1 MKLFHLSDLHLGKRV
16 YDFSMLED
24 QEYILRQILRAADAE
39 QPDAVLLAGD
49 IYDKPV
55 PPAEAVR
62 LFDDFLVSLSRRGI
76 PVLLVAFPNPDYK
89 MDHAYCNRLFAIAAE
104 YGFDGINYNLPTLRF
119 GLNFTKDFADWE
131 HLNVRGSMNFSR
143 KLGTDL
149 MAAFSLPDRRGDIA
163 YASYDAAAA
172 DWYARLAD
180 FQSAPKE
187 D

>member
-1 MKLFHLSDLHLGKRV
+1 
-16 YDFSMLED
+16 
-24 QEYILRQILRAADAE
+24 
-39 QPDAVLLAGD
+39 
-49 IYDKPV
+49 
-55 PPAEAVR
+55 
-62 LFDDFLVSLSRRGI
+62 
-76 PVLLVAFPNPDYK
+76 

-143 KLGTDL
+143 KLGEDL
-149 MAAFSLPDRRGDIA
+149 MAAFSLPDHRGDIA